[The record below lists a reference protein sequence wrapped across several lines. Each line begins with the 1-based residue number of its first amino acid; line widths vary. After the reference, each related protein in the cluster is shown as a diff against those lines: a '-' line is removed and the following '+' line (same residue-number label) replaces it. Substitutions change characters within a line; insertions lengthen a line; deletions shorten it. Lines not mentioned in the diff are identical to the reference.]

1 MVIPMRKILVLLPL
15 LGFAAPAMAQPAPPL
30 QLPPEL
36 TDPAT
41 ADRLADAVQGLS
53 QALLDLRV
61 GEVRAALEGR
71 PASPGERNMTV
82 RDMARR
88 DDPNFDRHIQ
98 RDIANVRPMVRQSMN
113 ALNQALPQMMQGLNQ
128 AQQALER
135 VVANMPDPTYPRR

>member
-15 LGFAAPAMAQPAPPL
+15 LGFAAPAMAQPAPRP

-88 DDPNFDRHIQ
+88 DDPNFDRHVQ
-98 RDIANVRPMVRQSMN
+98 RDIANVRPMMRQSMN

>member
-1 MVIPMRKILVLLPL
+1 MRKAILAIPL
-15 LGFAAPAMAQPAPPL
+15 LMFASPALAQPAPPP

-53 QALLDLRV
+53 RALLDLRV

-71 PASPGERNMTV
+71 EASPAEKRMTV

-88 DDPNFDRHIQ
+88 DDPDFDRHVQ
-98 RDIANVRPMVRQSMN
+98 QNMANVRPMVHQSMT
-113 ALNQALPQMMQGLNQ
+113 ALSRALPAMMQGLMQ

-135 VVANMPDPTYPRR
+135 AVANMPDPTYPRR

>member
-1 MVIPMRKILVLLPL
+1 MRKTLILLPL
-15 LGFAAPAMAQPAPPL
+15 LFAATPALAQPVP

-41 ADRLADAVQGLS
+41 ADKLANAMQGLS

-71 PASPGERNMTV
+71 QASPAERRMTV

-88 DDPNFDRHIQ
+88 DDPDFDRHVQ
-98 RDIANVRPMVRQSMN
+98 QDVANVRPMVRQSMN
-113 ALNQALPQMMQGLNQ
+113 ALNQALPAMMQGLAQ

-135 VVANMPDPTYPRR
+135 AVANMPDPTYPRR